1 MLPDSTHSGP
11 GMDEEEETVSVAWV
25 LPVVVLQRLFE
36 LELCRR
42 NRRAQMGRGGR
53 EFHPE
58 TYPVM
63 VALHT
68 LFLLSLAWESYPWV
82 VPLDLRTVACLAAL
96 LLVTGLR
103 YGSIATLGE
112 RWTTRIVVVP
122 GSKVVRTGPYRFLR
136 HPNYLVIVLEFLLLP
151 LLLRAPYTLVAF
163 SLANLPVLRQRIRL
177 EEKVLREMTDYGE
190 RVCEGRIEE

>member
-1 MLPDSTHSGP
+1 MIAVPGKIGTSISLSG
-11 GMDEEEETVSVAWV
+11 ETSETMSLAWV
-25 LPVVVLQRLFE
+25 FAVLVVQRLLE

-42 NRRAQMGRGGR
+42 NRRALIARGGR

-68 LFLLSLAWESYPWV
+68 LFLLSLAWESYPWR
-82 VPLDLRTVACLAAL
+82 VPPDFRTYACLAAL
-96 LLVTGLR
+96 VLVTGLR
-103 YGSIATLGE
+103 YGSIATLGLH
-112 RWTTRIVVVP
+112 WTTRIVAVP
-122 GSKVVRTGPYRFLR
+122 GSKIVRSGPYRFFQ

-163 SLANLPVLRQRIRL
+163 SLANLLVLRQRIRL
-177 EEKVLREMTDYGE
+177 EESVLRDMTDYGE
-190 RVCEGRIEE
+190 RTF

>member
-1 MLPDSTHSGP
+1 MHFGTGT
-11 GMDEEEETVSVAWV
+11 DEEERTVSVAWV

-42 NRRAQMGRGGR
+42 NRRVQIARGGR

-68 LFLLSLAWESYPWV
+68 LFLLCLAWESYPWR
-82 VPLDLRTVACLAAL
+82 VPPDFRTYACLAAL
-96 LLVTGLR
+96 VLVTGFR
-103 YGSIATLGE
+103 YVSIATLG
-112 RWTTRIVVVP
+112 RHWTTRIVSVS
-122 GSKVVRTGPYRFLR
+122 GSRVVRAGPYRFFR

-151 LLLRAPYTLVAF
+151 LLLRAPFTLVAF

-177 EEKVLREMTDYGE
+177 EEKVLRETTDYGE
-190 RVCEGRIEE
+190 RVFEERIGK

>member
-1 MLPDSTHSGP
+1 MPFGWVFALL
-11 GMDEEEETVSVAWV
+11 VS
-25 LPVVVLQRLFE
+25 QRLIE

-42 NRRAQMGRGGR
+42 NRRFLIARDGK

-68 LFLLSLAWESYPWV
+68 FFILSLAWESYPWHA
-82 VPLDLRTVACLAAL
+82 PLDLQTISCLAG
-96 LLVTGLR
+96 LVPVTCLR
-103 YGSIATLGE
+103 YWSIGTLGR

-122 GSKVVRTGPYRFLR
+122 GSRVVRGGPYRYFR
-136 HPNYLVIVLEFLLLP
+136 HPNYLAIVMEFILFP

-163 SLANLPVLRQRIRL
+163 SLANLPVLGQRIRL
-177 EEKVLREMTDYGE
+177 EEKVLREMTDFGE
-190 RVCEGRIEE
+190 KFP